1 MLIISY
7 LDKLTE
13 SLKDYRASIEKLQL
27 ASKQRHAKMKKKV
40 NNCVAVLSMI
50 DSSLF
55 GSDVTFGQF
64 IKSLSQPETKKAAA
78 PTEST
83 EASPEPAATEEAF
96 EFDEKKFIDLVD
108 KKRHEMESSKET
120 ERLREEIESVKQE
133 LESTQ
138 AKLIRAEAKIKEEK
152 DKLAADQQRE
162 VDELQLK
169 LANLDLKYKQ
179 MQLDE
184 NRELH
189 TAKKKLSTLE
199 DELNKSK
206 RENEQLT
213 AQLKSEGEANEK
225 SLQSVKQKAELK
237 MASIKVS

>member
-1 MLIISY
+1 
-7 LDKLTE
+7 
-13 SLKDYRASIEKLQL
+13 
-27 ASKQRHAKMKKKV
+27 MKKKV
-40 NNCVAVLSMI
+40 NNCVTVLSMI

-55 GSDVTFGQF
+55 GSDVTFSQF
-64 IKSLSQPETKKAAA
+64 IKSLSQPETKKTAA

-83 EASPEPAATEEAF
+83 EASPEPAANEEAF

-120 ERLREEIESVKQE
+120 ERLREEIERVKQE

-138 AKLIRAEAKIKEEK
+138 AKLVRAEAKIKEEK

-189 TAKKKLSTLE
+189 AAKKKLSTLE

-237 MASIKVS
+237 MASIKVC